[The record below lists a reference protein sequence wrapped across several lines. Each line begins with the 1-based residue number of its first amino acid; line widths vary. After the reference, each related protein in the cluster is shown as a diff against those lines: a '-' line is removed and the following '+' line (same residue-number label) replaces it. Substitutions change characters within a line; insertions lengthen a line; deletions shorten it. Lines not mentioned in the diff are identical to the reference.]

1 MSTRTC
7 AASLA
12 GLLMLT
18 VLPEH
23 AAAQSPPT
31 RITAAA
37 PEVREPRDPVV
48 DEAVRLIKKRFGP
61 IPRIY
66 VVDPA
71 SLRVKTSS
79 TKTPAFRI
87 WYGDQVNPNIF
98 VNKFGDLYKYAS
110 SGDPCALKS
119 LAGVLAHEVTHTRT
133 KDEMEPSRVELGML
147 DEFLR
152 DPSIGL
158 AERTCLTE
166 RRKTVVQYGGIK

>member
-23 AAAQSPPT
+23 AAAQSSPM

-37 PEVREPRDPVV
+37 PEVREPRNPVV
-48 DEAVRLIKKRFGP
+48 DEAVRLIRKRFAS

-71 SLRVKTSS
+71 ALKLNTSL
-79 TKTPAFRI
+79 TKTPAFRV

-98 VNKFGDLYKYAS
+98 VNKFGDLYKYAR
-110 SGDPCALKS
+110 SGDRCALKC
-119 LAGVLAHEVTHTRT
+119 LAGLLAHEVTHTWT
-133 KDEMEPSRVELGML
+133 KDEMEASRVELSVL
-147 DEFLR
+147 DEFLK
-152 DPSIGL
+152 DPSTQLPEHI
-158 AERTCLTE
+158 CLIQ
-166 RRKTVVQYGGIK
+166 RKKAVRQHAGIK